1 MLAVNL
7 YPMILVI
14 NLYFVFVYCVLVNL
28 SKKEF
33 QKVTTDRHIRLLFVE
48 LLLRS

>member
-14 NLYFVFVYCVLVNL
+14 NLYFVFVYCVLVSQVQGKL
-28 SKKEF
+28 
-33 QKVTTDRHIRLLFVE
+33 
-48 LLLRS
+48 